1 MTVAEL
7 IQELEQEAGNT
18 RRTLERVPEDRL
30 AWKPHEKSPS
40 LGQLALH
47 VAMLPGAITEVA
59 LQPKFEVGPRPP
71 RPSAGSRAELLE
83 AFDSSIA
90 QAKAQMGALDDA
102 ALGVTWKMVDG
113 DRVVMAL
120 PRAAVFRTILLNHW
134 YHHRGQLTVYL
145 RLLGVPLPA
154 IYGPSADENPFARD

>member
-7 IQELEQEAGNT
+7 LQELEQEAGNT

-47 VAMLPGAITEVA
+47 IAMLPGAITDVA
-59 LQPKFEVGPRPP
+59 LKPAYEAGPRLP

-83 AFDSSIA
+83 TFDQSLA
-90 QAKAQMGALDDA
+90 QAKARLGAVDDA
-102 ALGVTWKMVDG
+102 ALGATWKMMNG
-113 DRVVMAL
+113 DRVVMEL
-120 PRAAVFRTILLNHW
+120 PRGAVLRTVLLNHW

>member
-18 RRTLERVPEDRL
+18 RRTLERVPEDQL

-47 VAMLPGAITEVA
+47 IATLPGAITEVA
-59 LQPKFEVGPRPP
+59 LKPTFEAGPRPP
-71 RPSAGSRAELLE
+71 RPSAGNRAELLE
-83 AFDSSIA
+83 AFDKSLA
-90 QAKAQMGALDDA
+90 QAKARLGALDDS
-102 ALGVTWKMVDG
+102 ALGVTWKMMNG
-113 DRVVMAL
+113 DQVVMTL

-154 IYGPSADENPFARD
+154 IYGPSADETPFVRG